1 MTYSSVAIPPVS
13 PGARSVDIV
22 TRITSPAIQ
31 ARRRGIHADLV
42 WEIGLRIVRGDY
54 APGDTLPR
62 ADLWAEELGVS
73 RTVVREVTRVLAE
86 KGLVE
91 SRQRLGTKVR
101 PRTAW
106 NLVDPEVIAWQ
117 REAGPGLQFFRDLS
131 DVRVAIESTAARLAA
146 ERATAEEIAGMHAH
160 YAHMKERIHDP
171 AAYAA
176 ADLDLHA
183 AILRATH
190 NELLALLTHTISEGL
205 IASRDVTVRSPGAN
219 LRSMPLHAGV
229 VDAIEKRDGNLAAAR
244 MTELVEQAIRDI
256 ETILG
261 TRGPAPRSAAPGKA
275 AGR

>member
-1 MTYSSVAIPPVS
+1 MPYERASVAAFASTGRGMPV
-13 PGARSVDIV
+13 ARLA
-22 TRITSPAIQ
+22 SPAAR

-42 WEIGLRIVRGDY
+42 WELGLRIVGGDY

-73 RTVVREVTRVLAE
+73 RTVVREVTRVLAA

-101 PRTAW
+101 PRSAW

-117 REAGPGLQFFRDLS
+117 REAGPDLQFFRDLS

-146 ERATAEEIAGMHAH
+146 QRATTDEVAGLRAH
-160 YAHMKERIHDP
+160 YARMEACIDDP
-171 AAYAA
+171 AAYAV

-190 NELLALLTHTISEGL
+190 NELLVLLTHPISEGL
-205 IASRDVTVRSPGAN
+205 IASRDVTVRSPGAS
-219 LRSMPLHAGV
+219 LRSMPLHAAV
-229 VDAIEKRDGNLAAAR
+229 VEAIADRDEGLSAAR

-256 ETILG
+256 EVILG
-261 TRGPAPRSAAPGKA
+261 ERRGPAARKRAPR
-275 AGR
+275 